1 MSSGYGFFY
10 NLASLVG
17 PILGSIPYDA
27 YGYRG
32 VMDDIMIFEA
42 FVTIVF
48 AVFNCGPKIF

>member
-17 PILGSIPYDA
+17 PILGSILYDA

-42 FVTIVF
+42 FVTIIF